1 MSRQLRNMLAKMLHG
16 NRSMMEQERLSYAE
30 ENSRRFSSQE
40 NESAQ
45 SELDSHYLS
54 GLNP

>member
-1 MSRQLRNMLAKMLHG
+1 MLAKMLHG